1 MRSSEKTDFEVK
13 MWRAAI
19 MYLPYIL
26 YRPNVPYYLPCEH
39 CLSLFCTSRILF
51 SLPDTT
57 QRLTPVKAKRMAIL
71 RQNDRCGCNHI
82 NDQELTFE

>member
-51 SLPDTT
+51 SFDRYYPAVDSCQSEKDGDTET
-57 QRLTPVKAKRMAIL
+57 KRQVWM
-71 RQNDRCGCNHI
+71 
-82 NDQELTFE
+82 